1 MLSLRNE
8 TPIANQ
14 LLLTASVV
22 ELDALRYTPAG
33 LPALNVKLEH
43 ESSLMEAGQAR
54 AVKAAI
60 KAVAFGTVAERLAK
74 QAIGSVWS
82 FNGFLATPLNG
93 KHVVYHLQDFS

>member
-1 MLSLRNE
+1 MLSRSNE

-22 ELDALRYTPAG
+22 ALDALRDTPAG
-33 LPALNVKLEH
+33 LPALNVRLEH
-43 ESSLMEAGQAR
+43 ESTLMEAGQAR
-54 AVKAAI
+54 AVKAAV

-82 FNGFLATPLNG
+82 FSGFLATPFNG
-93 KHVVYHLQDFS
+93 KHVVFHLQDFS

>member
-1 MLSLRNE
+1 MLPLRKE

-22 ELDALRYTPAG
+22 ALDALRYTPAG

-43 ESSLMEAGQAR
+43 ESNLMEAGQAR

-74 QAIGSVWS
+74 QATGSVWRFS
-82 FNGFLATPLNG
+82 GFLATPLNG

>member
-1 MLSLRNE
+1 MLPLRKE

-22 ELDALRYTPAG
+22 ALDALRYTPAG

-43 ESSLMEAGQAR
+43 ESNLMEAGQAR

-60 KAVAFGTVAERLAK
+60 KAVAFGTVAERLVK
-74 QAIGSVWS
+74 QSIGSVWGFS
-82 FNGFLATPLNG
+82 GFLATPLKG
-93 KHVVYHLQDFS
+93 KQVVYHLQDFS

>member
-1 MLSLRNE
+1 MLPLRKE

-22 ELDALRYTPAG
+22 ALDALRYTPAG
-33 LPALNVKLEH
+33 LPALNVRLEH
-43 ESSLMEAGQAR
+43 ESTLMEAGQAR
-54 AVKAAI
+54 AVKAAV

-82 FNGFLATPLNG
+82 FSGFLATPFNG
-93 KHVVYHLQDFS
+93 KHVVFHLQDFS

>member
-1 MLSLRNE
+1 MLPLRKE

-22 ELDALRYTPAG
+22 ALDALRYTPAG

-43 ESSLMEAGQAR
+43 ESNLMEAGQVR
-54 AVKAAI
+54 AFKSAI
-60 KAVAFGTVAERLAK
+60 NAVAFGTVAERLAK
-74 QAIGSVWS
+74 QATGSVWS
-82 FNGFLATPLNG
+82 FSGFLATPLNG

>member
-8 TPIANQ
+8 TPVANQ

-22 ELDALRYTPAG
+22 ALDALRYTPAG
-33 LPALNVKLEH
+33 LPALNVRLEH
-43 ESSLMEAGQAR
+43 ESSLMEAGQVR

-74 QAIGSVWS
+74 QATGSVWS
-82 FNGFLATPLNG
+82 FSGFLATPLNG

>member
-1 MLSLRNE
+1 MLPLSKE
-8 TPIANQ
+8 TLIANQ
-14 LLLTASVV
+14 LLLTASLVA
-22 ELDALRYTPAG
+22 LDALRYTPAG

-82 FNGFLATPLNG
+82 FSGFLATPFNG
-93 KHVVYHLQDFS
+93 KHVVFHLQDFS

>member
-1 MLSLRNE
+1 MPLSKE
-8 TPIANQ
+8 TLIANQ
-14 LLLTASVV
+14 LLLTATLVA
-22 ELDALRYTPAG
+22 LDALRYTPAG

-54 AVKAAI
+54 TVKAAI

-82 FNGFLATPLNG
+82 FKGFLATPLNG

>member
-1 MLSLRNE
+1 MLPLRKE

-22 ELDALRYTPAG
+22 ALDALRYTPAG

-82 FNGFLATPLNG
+82 FKGFLATPLNG

>member
-1 MLSLRNE
+1 LLPLRKE

-22 ELDALRYTPAG
+22 ALDALRYTPAG

-43 ESSLMEAGQAR
+43 ESNLMEAGQAR
-54 AVKAAI
+54 TVKAAI

-74 QAIGSVWS
+74 QATGSVWS
-82 FNGFLATPLNG
+82 FSGFLATPLNG

>member
-1 MLSLRNE
+1 MLSRSNE

-22 ELDALRYTPAG
+22 ALDALRYTPAG
-33 LPALNVKLEH
+33 LPALNVRLEH
-43 ESSLMEAGQAR
+43 ESTLMEAGQAR
-54 AVKAAI
+54 AVKAAV

-82 FNGFLATPLNG
+82 FSGFLATPFNG
-93 KHVVYHLQDFS
+93 KHVVFHLQDFS

>member
-8 TPIANQ
+8 TPVANQ

-22 ELDALRYTPAG
+22 ALDALRYTPAG
-33 LPALNVKLEH
+33 LPALNVRLEH
-43 ESSLMEAGQAR
+43 ESSLMEAGQVR

-82 FNGFLATPLNG
+82 FSGFLATPLNG

>member
-1 MLSLRNE
+1 MLPLSKE

-14 LLLTASVV
+14 LLLMASVV
-22 ELDALRYTPAG
+22 ALDALRYTPAG

-82 FNGFLATPLNG
+82 FKGFLATPLNG